1 MVYSDDW
8 TAVSRYWA
16 DVPRDRVDDA
26 MAQLTVDGPLL
37 TGEAPAST
45 MKTSRVACVI
55 VAAAV
60 LVWSGDVVPAQN
72 APAPAIIAIDEPTDE
87 SYLVGPTT
95 LARGR

>member
-37 TGEAPAST
+37 TGEA
-45 MKTSRVACVI
+45 R
-55 VAAAV
+55 
-60 LVWSGDVVPAQN
+60 Q
-72 APAPAIIAIDEPTDE
+72 
-87 SYLVGPTT
+87 
-95 LARGR
+95 AR